1 VIGARGL
8 KRLATLFLI
17 LGTFFNPLG
26 FDLLWAAVQHLLGSY
41 WLTSLCF
48 YSVSAACFTA
58 NFLILR
64 WLRRR
69 SKTTE

>member
-1 VIGARGL
+1 VIGERGL
-8 KRLATLFLI
+8 KRLATGFLV

-26 FDLLWAAVQHLLGSY
+26 FDLLWAVVQRVLGSY

-48 YSVSAACFTA
+48 YSASAACFTA

-69 SKTTE
+69 GRSME